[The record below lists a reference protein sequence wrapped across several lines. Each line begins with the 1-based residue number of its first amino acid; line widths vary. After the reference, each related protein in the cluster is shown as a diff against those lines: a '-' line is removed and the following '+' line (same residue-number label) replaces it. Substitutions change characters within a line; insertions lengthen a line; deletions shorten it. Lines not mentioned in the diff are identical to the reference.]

1 MSAYVPQPY
10 NERLDSLADLTAPS
24 LTGLLAMNSS
34 GDLVEGGT
42 VQSFGGYNLV
52 QKSATSGGTWGPM
65 DGSAIM
71 FLGDTAYLIG
81 GWYGDIANADW
92 TGNITTNLVYRSTNF
107 GVTWTRIRDHD
118 LTPDSTHFT
127 PRHASP
133 HCVHRVGSTDYMY
146 LFSGDNSEPNSD
158 VRRSTDGITWTKV
171 NSVAPGYDGLSSAA
185 AGSLNGNLYL
195 VGGATVPDT
204 AGHKN
209 AVWRSTDNGVTW
221 TNLGNAPWAIR
232 STVDRLVNHDGKL
245 WLIGGGIY
253 DDTLGRTYY
262 NDVWS
267 FDGTTWTEVLE
278 DGHSQWTARMYAA
291 TFAIGGWLY
300 ISRGYNAANL
310 SDTFRS
316 RDGITWFPVNIT
328 LEASHADAIGTH
340 ADGAL
345 IGPGNGLLTNNVNTN
360 SPTRWLEVT
369 GSDDDLPTSIASM
382 ISSAQVN
389 PNPEFATIILGLFL
403 YTESGQ
409 IGIGEDASGFYVCA
423 GATDSNKTINIGSDA
438 TPEIRVKATRLEVS
452 GTIFATA
459 LALTNGSNKPLT
471 SFRDASYSGWHN
483 GTSLISNEAYIMGS
497 NAHYFSVGGTNRLE
511 IASGSQFNG
520 ALTVTGLLNIGSADC
535 RMFRDSGNLYFESD
549 GNFSFQDTSSS
560 ATLMLLANDGRLFLK
575 TNVWHPDSDGNA
587 RLLYNGSG
595 GATNFNGAY
604 NFVSSDRGHGLY
616 SDGSIRWGQDQVSNS
631 RGLLSWGPDLAIVTS
646 PLNMDII
653 CGGAMGLTAPSGFT
667 FNGLVACDTATYPQ
681 FALKLSG
688 VSKGVLWYDSVN
700 SRMTLGSGSTSNGM
714 SLDASGNA
722 TFWGNTIVGSGTSS
736 PIVRINGGST
746 IGIGASIEFQAAGST
761 IGYVGRA
768 SYVSSGGINTSD
780 MAYYAHTGL
789 GHNFIVN
796 GGFSS
801 AFSVTSAGNITAT
814 GTAKLG
820 DFTVATLPSAATY
833 AGHEC
838 NVTDSSVTTFGS
850 TVAGGG
856 SSRVKLYSNG
866 TNWTVQA
873 A

>member
-118 LTPDSTHFT
+118 LTPDSAHFS
-127 PRHASP
+127 PRHTFP

-146 LFSGDNSEPNSD
+146 LFSGDISEPNSD

-171 NSVAPGYDGLSSAA
+171 NSVAPGYDGLSLAA

-195 VGGATVPDT
+195 VGGATVLDT

-459 LALTNGSNKPLT
+459 ATFNGEVLSYGDTNGTHTLLNRNDNAGS
-471 SFRDASYSGWHN
+471 SAYSRLVLN
-483 GTSLISNEAYIMGS
+483 AYGNSWGIGMGS
-497 NAHYFSVGGTNRLE
+497 TANNSNALE
-511 IASGSQFNG
+511 IREDALGANTLRFAMAIGGAATFNG
-520 ALTVTGLLNIGSADC
+520 AVIG
-535 RMFRDSGNLYFESD
+535 ESY
-549 GNFSFQDTSSS
+549 
-560 ATLMLLANDGRLFLK
+560 R
-575 TNVWHPDSDGNA
+575 
-587 RLLYNGSG
+587 
-595 GATNFNGAY
+595 ATNGY
-604 NFVSSDRGHGLY
+604 FVSQESGVDKWMSY
-616 SDGSIRWGQDQVSNS
+616 SVSGTFYLRDAVNS
-631 RGLLSWGPDLAIVTS
+631 RSHATHFPGVNA
-646 PLNMDII
+646 
-653 CGGAMGLTAPSGFT
+653 AAALTQFSSRLQVDEAAT
-667 FNGLVACDTATYPQ
+667 FNGTATFGQGLVATGAYPYGS
-681 FALKLSG
+681 SG
-688 VSKGVLWYDSVN
+688 VPGAISYEHPYTRNFAGD
-700 SRMTLGSGSTSNGM
+700 GSGYTWAVSKRTGGVTTD
-714 SLDASGNA
+714 LFTIYDASGAA
-722 TFWGNTIVGSGTSS
+722 TFNGSLTITKTGSNGLVVNNTAGNALAIFNASAASVTDNAYLTIQTAGSDRWYVGQSVSGLTGNFEIYGTAFGGSMLTLNRTTGAMTANAATFNSNVGVGGKIQLSNSGTKFWFCS
-736 PIVRINGGST
+736 
-746 IGIGASIEFQAAGST
+746 
-761 IGYVGRA
+761 
-768 SYVSSGGINTSD
+768 
-780 MAYYAHTGL
+780 H
-789 GHNFIVN
+789 
-796 GGFSS
+796 
-801 AFSVTSAGNITAT
+801 
-814 GTAKLG
+814 
-820 DFTVATLPSAATY
+820 
-833 AGHEC
+833 
-838 NVTDSSVTTFGS
+838 
-850 TVAGGG
+850 
-856 SSRVKLYSNG
+856 
-866 TNWTVQA
+866 
-873 A
+873 